1 MSMQHQQA
9 GNNGEQRVAEKVDG
23 ISHFFTIAL
32 DHGLQFGNILGC
44 GFAPVKTVQTINDR
58 QHADHKIKTDIYHRN
73 IIPQGKDKQ
82 YHRDEKRSYRA
93 ANQLPNNAP

>member
-32 DHGLQFGNILGC
+32 DHDLQFGNILGC
-44 GFAPVKTVQTINDR
+44 GFCAGKNCT
-58 QHADHKIKTDIYHRN
+58 DHK
-73 IIPQGKDKQ
+73 
-82 YHRDEKRSYRA
+82 
-93 ANQLPNNAP
+93 